1 MRASKMLISTLK
13 EAPSEAK
20 IDSHKL
26 LLRAGYIKNEV
37 AGIYNYLPLG
47 LRVLNK
53 IENIIREE
61 MDKKGCNEILC
72 SAIQP
77 KELWCE
83 SGRWYKYGPELMR
96 LKDRHD
102 REFCLGPTHE
112 EVFTSIARD
121 LIKSPK
127 QLPIN
132 LYQIQTKYR
141 DEFRPRF
148 GLMRSREFIMKDAYS
163 FDKDEEGLNKS
174 YDEMYDAYSKVFSRV
189 GLKYKPVLAD
199 TGAIGGNGSHQ
210 FMALCEVG
218 ESDIVYC
225 DSCNFAADVEKSEA
239 VCTLNDTRE
248 EKEIKLVDVGNAK
261 SIEEMVAFYNLPAT
275 EMVKSVLY
283 KDTETKKLYLVLV
296 RGDREVNEIKV
307 VNAINTAEAFLTFAN
322 DEDIKNLNTYEGF
335 IGPIGLSSDVEI
347 LVDTEVSHMK
357 NAIYGANKLHMNYIN
372 VNFGRD
378 YNGRVLDL
386 RKAVEGDLCPCCHK
400 PMKMERGI
408 EVGQIFKL
416 QTKYSSAM
424 NCTYQNEEGK
434 NVPMVMGCYGIGV
447 TRTMT
452 AIIEQHHDE
461 FGIKWPLNVAPYHA
475 VVLPVIMKDEEQVKL
490 AEKIYNALLDKNV
503 ETIIDDRDAKPG
515 FKFKDWDLMGIPYQ
529 IVCGKRSSE
538 GIVELKNR
546 QTNEKVELAYE
557 EALEEVIKAVKSI

>member
-1 MRASKMLISTLK
+1 MLISTLK

-53 IENIIREE
+53 IEKIIREE
-61 MDKKGCNEILC
+61 MDNKGCNEILC

-77 KELWCE
+77 KELWVE

-127 QLPIN
+127 QLPMNI
-132 LYQIQTKYR
+132 YQIQTKYR

-174 YDEMYDAYSKVFSRV
+174 YADMYDAYQNVFTRV
-189 GLKYKPVLAD
+189 GLKFKPVLAD

-225 DSCNFAADVEKSEA
+225 DNCDYAADVEKSEA
-239 VCTLNDTRE
+239 VCTLNDIRAE
-248 EKEIKLVDVGNAK
+248 EEMKLVDVGNAK
-261 SIEEMVAFYNLPAT
+261 TIEEMVDFYKVPAT

-307 VNAINTAEAFLTFAN
+307 VNAIGTSEAFLTFAN

-335 IGPIGLSSDVEI
+335 IGPIGLNGVEI
-347 LVDTEVSHMK
+347 LVDTEVSKMK
-357 NAIYGANKLHMNYIN
+357 NAIYGANQLHMNYVN
-372 VNFGRD
+372 VNFNRD
-378 YNGRVLDL
+378 YTGRVIDL
-386 RKAVEGDLCPCCHK
+386 RKAVEGDLCPVCGK

-424 NCTYQNEEGK
+424 NCTYQNENGK
-434 NVPMVMGCYGIGV
+434 NIPMVMGCYGIGV

-475 VVLPVIMKDEEQVKL
+475 VVIPVIMKDEAQVKL
-490 AEKIYNALLDKNV
+490 AEEIYSSLSNSHV

-529 IVCGKRSSE
+529 VVCGKRSSE
-538 GIVELKNR
+538 NIVEVKNR
-546 QTNEKVELAYE
+546 MTDEKVEMTKE
-557 EALEEVIKAVKSI
+557 EAIKLIVDAVKAI